1 MPLYLQESE
10 DFEYLRNYLRAAGFN
25 EKSICNRLDIK
36 GLNEL
41 LSDSRTRVTFSKE
54 SDELGSL
61 ARLFLF
67 GEFLKMEELG
77 SIFASRML
85 EALTNLGLLTEE
97 PADGNGM
104 FSPVALYPVGPL
116 FIVSD
121 RWCELNDKDLVLPED
136 FVFPAITPNTSQ
148 FLATLPLSPCDSFL
162 ELCSGTGAAALAA
175 SRYAQHAWAIDITE
189 RSTQMGEFNRLLNG
203 LNNVA
208 VLKGDLYESM
218 GDLRFDRIVAHP
230 PYMPVLHPVQI
241 FYDGGVDGEQ
251 VTRRIV
257 EGLPRFL
264 RPGGSFYCLAQG
276 SDRKGEAF
284 EQRVRGWL
292 GESQTDFDVA
302 VVERR
307 PQDPQDAAIQ
317 YAVKSKGGS
326 QAASQMRDAL
336 SSLGVESMVYGWI
349 VIQRRKDERR
359 VFTVRRA
366 AGPGTRREEI
376 VWLLKWE
383 IFAANP
389 LALEALQGMVPV
401 ARRSLELRTIHRMK
415 DGDLVPD
422 QFTLHT
428 DEPFSMDCKVQP
440 WVGFLIPQCDG
451 KSTVRQLF
459 EICKANNLIHPDTPS
474 EEFAKLLMILISGG
488 FLEVADFCP
497 PNPQAGE
504 KPLTDAHDHLQH
516 QAL

>member
-1 MPLYLQESE
+1 
-10 DFEYLRNYLRAAGFN
+10 
-25 EKSICNRLDIK
+25 
-36 GLNEL
+36 
-41 LSDSRTRVTFSKE
+41 
-54 SDELGSL
+54 
-61 ARLFLF
+61 
-67 GEFLKMEELG
+67 
-77 SIFASRML
+77 
-85 EALTNLGLLTEE
+85 
-97 PADGNGM
+97 
-104 FSPVALYPVGPL
+104 
-116 FIVSD
+116 
-121 RWCELNDKDLVLPED
+121 
-136 FVFPAITPNTSQ
+136 
-148 FLATLPLSPCDSFL
+148 
-162 ELCSGTGAAALAA
+162 
-175 SRYAQHAWAIDITE
+175 
-189 RSTQMGEFNRLLNG
+189 
-203 LNNVA
+203 
-208 VLKGDLYESM
+208 
-218 GDLRFDRIVAHP
+218 
-230 PYMPVLHPVQI
+230 MPVLHPVQI